1 MVPLPGHAF
10 IAPML
15 ATAADH
21 LPSDDAAWAYEFKF
35 DGIRALV
42 FVDDG
47 NVCVQGRRQIDVT
60 DRYPEL
66 VGIADALGGR
76 PAILDGEVVAL
87 DDRGRPSF
95 QLLQQRMHVASAA
108 DARHRMAQVPVAWLG
123 FDVLALD
130 GSPTLDLPYTERRAL
145 LDGLGLAGPR
155 WQVPPTHVGDGPS
168 VLEASRAAGLEG
180 IVAKKLDSRYEPGRR
195 SRCWLKLK
203 NHRRQEFVVGGW
215 TVGEGSRSE
224 RFGSLMVGVY
234 EGDELV
240 YAGNVGTGFS
250 DKTLADLTARL
261 AQLRRKES
269 PFANTP
275 RLPGRMVF
283 VEPVLVAEVEYSHW
297 THDGRLRHPSFK
309 GLRADKDAREVVR
322 EDLEP

>member
-1 MVPLPGHAF
+1 VPAPDHPF

-15 ATAADH
+15 ASAADR
-21 LPSDDAAWAYEFKF
+21 LPADDSAWAFEFKW
-35 DGIRALV
+35 DGVRALV

-47 NVCVQGRRQIDVT
+47 SVCVQGRRQIDVT

-66 VGIADALGGR
+66 AGIVDALDGR
-76 PAILDGEVVAL
+76 SAVLDGEVVAV
-87 DDRGRPSF
+87 DERGRPSF

-108 DARHRMAQVPVAWLG
+108 DARRRMNQVPVAWLG
-123 FDVLALD
+123 FDLLALD
-130 GSPTLDLPYTERRAL
+130 GEPTLDLPYAERRAL
-145 LDGLGLAGPR
+145 LDGLELAGPR
-155 WQVPPTHVGDGPS
+155 WQVPPSHVGDGPS
-168 VLEASRAAGLEG
+168 VLAASRTAGLEG

-215 TVGEGSRSE
+215 TAGEGSRSD

-234 EGDELV
+234 DGGELV
-240 YAGNVGTGFS
+240 YAGNVGTGFTE
-250 DKTLADLTARL
+250 KTLADLSATL
-261 AQLRRKES
+261 APLRRDDS

-283 VEPVLVAEVEYSHW
+283 VEPVLVADVEYTDW
-297 THDGRLRHPSFK
+297 TNDGRLRHPSFK
-309 GLRADKDAREVVR
+309 GLRSDKDPGEVVR
-322 EDLEP
+322 EDPEA

>member
-1 MVPLPGHAF
+1 MPSAGHDF

-15 ATAADH
+15 ATATDH

-66 VGIADALGGR
+66 AGLADALGGR
-76 PAILDGEVVAL
+76 PAVLDGEVVAV
-87 DDRGRPSF
+87 DEAGRPSF

-108 DARHRMAQVPVAWLG
+108 DARRRMNQVPVAWLG
-123 FDVLALD
+123 FDLLALD
-130 GSPTLDLPYTERRAL
+130 GSPTLDLPYIERRAL
-145 LDGLGLAGPR
+145 LDGLALAGPR
-155 WQVPPTHVGDGPS
+155 WQVPPTHVGDGRS

-180 IVAKKLDSRYEPGRR
+180 IVAKKLDSHYEPGRR

-215 TVGEGSRSE
+215 TAGEGARSE

-234 EGDELV
+234 EGDKLV
-240 YAGNVGTGFS
+240 YAGNVGTGFTE
-250 DKTLADLTARL
+250 KTLADLTAKL
-261 AQLRRKES
+261 AQFRRAES

-275 RLPGRMVF
+275 RLPARMVF
-283 VEPVLVAEVEYSHW
+283 VEPLLVAEVEYSHW

-309 GLRADKDAREVVR
+309 GLRTDKDPREVVR
-322 EDLEP
+322 EE

>member
-1 MVPLPGHAF
+1 MPLPGHPF

-21 LPSDDAAWAYEFKF
+21 LPPDDSAWAYEFKW
-35 DGIRALV
+35 DGVRALV
-42 FVDDG
+42 FVDG
-47 NVCVQGRRQIDVT
+47 GGVCVQGRRQVDVT

-66 VGIADALGGR
+66 AGIAEGLGGR
-76 PAILDGEVVAL
+76 SAILDGEVVAV

-108 DARHRMAQVPVAWLG
+108 DARRRMNQVPVAWLG

-130 GSPTLDLPYTERRAL
+130 GNPTLDLPYSERRAL
-145 LDGLGLAGPR
+145 LDGLELAGPR
-155 WQVPPTHVGDGPS
+155 WQVPPSHVGDGPS

-180 IVAKKLDSRYEPGRR
+180 VVAKRLDSRYEPGRR

-215 TVGEGSRSE
+215 TAGEGSRSD

-234 EGDELV
+234 EGDDLV
-240 YAGNVGTGFS
+240 YAGNVGTGFTE
-250 DKTLADLTARL
+250 KTLDELSTAL
-261 AQLRRKES
+261 APLRRTGS
-269 PFANTP
+269 PFVNTP

-283 VEPVLVAEVEYSHW
+283 VEPVLVAEVEYSDW
-297 THDGRLRHPSFK
+297 TNDGRLRHPSFK
-309 GLRADKDAREVVR
+309 GLRPDKDPREVVR
-322 EDLEP
+322 EEPA